1 MFIRERFEG
10 QKTPFEGDRL
20 LTLRSLPEGA
30 LVVKAIISLTPVKPP
45 GGALFE
51 ERISFSGEQGEWGAR
66 KRQTG
71 NFAEVD
77 FHARRT
83 LLRVAGESLNGASL
97 QVDIGGLY
105 VQINALGAMTT
116 PDDGVNDFAIGAAA
130 GGLLPSLATQKFK
143 LELANAN
150 PRINSVDVRTTPANV
165 SLRLGGQP
173 SFWARPGELAS
184 AENTPDFSLILN
196 AFLPEVEAK
205 DGFYE
210 IPLSLHSDALC
221 RLDVAVEIEFTQQQ
235 AALPAGVND
244 VALAFDHSTLPLGEA
259 GVISV
264 QLPPGACVLPGQTT
278 ARLRGSFA
286 NSRVIYGP
294 TGQFEPAGA
303 VTISPDRAQA
313 TPLIFAENVDLS
325 ALDLLLTSISRTVEL
340 AVDLVEDLDG
350 RPGSQSV
357 LSAQVKLGLDSQIAN
372 KPTWI
377 NANLPVEVQI
387 KAGIRLWLVA
397 QSLSGEA
404 AWSVISQAQLSA
416 ASAGGIW
423 TDGATVAADQ
433 ANGAPLGIC
442 YTDTGGLSWRAENI
456 NAVNS
461 PLVGLI
467 HLRQPSARYQVP
479 IALQVGAGENAT
491 RVDLSRFEPLGRVD
505 FHLDFAEF
513 ADAINQAAAGAI
525 VSAVPQGEHLLN
537 NEFEAWRRVGDAPFP
552 RVSRVPAGSGSARGL
567 AASPDSTLLYLVN
580 DSGSEIGTFCLAA
593 LETACHQLKGEIALG
608 SASFYGL
615 AASPDGSRACV
626 LQDDQLT
633 WVDLEKF
640 SLVGQTAEFSGVSG
654 KPLFS
659 PDGGLLYLLSTSQ
672 IGILDVG
679 ILEAE
684 FQGDQQFERAIV
696 GGIAIEPEGE
706 ASMEAVVHALSPDGS
721 RLYVVV
727 VNRETAQEAE
737 VRVYDTAAGT
747 LALTIGL
754 GDAESRQYQLALNPA
769 GTRLVMVD
777 TSSQLVSVYETR
789 RGQALGT
796 ISVENDR
803 PLAVTV
809 DPAGRLAW
817 VACEIG
823 GESQQGYVT
832 YFDLA
837 RTSQG
842 FLNPGIRT
850 GDSPADLLILP
861 SGERLYV
868 ADEQFDERQHAQ
880 MSSLPLGALTPE
892 EWTLT
897 AGRIHPVCAAEPYRR
912 SAILG
917 DFSCRTGLATRKVAA
932 TPTISAISQVVPVVG
947 NIRYELTF
955 WGLSTSS
962 EVIAEVIWYGAD
974 CGVQQTDR
982 LPFAAFAGDTE
993 LLKCALERLIAS
1005 TEVAEVGSF
1014 ILGHRLTATS
1024 PAGSQLAEVRFTAPA
1039 NEAAFLDRVS
1049 LQATANAL
1057 ANGDLQHI
1065 ENGQLVGWNL
1075 TPTGAT
1081 GVTFIQE
1088 AGGLRFRNNGS
1099 RPAALEQT
1107 AAFSAQASFEL
1118 AFTGLAEVSSSAPR
1132 LELQWLDASHRSL
1145 GAAISVELG
1154 GQGSN
1159 RFIRRGKSPLGTA
1172 AATLRLVVPVS
1183 GNLFIQGVTFQEVN
1197 LTSVPITVI
1206 GQAPGELNVSDMQIV
1221 YDVLPIEPPKALP
1234 AGGLCPPTPPAG
1246 SSSQHRGCC
1255 YCPNCGETDD
1265 LCDAHETETPAG
1277 QPALEGEC
1285 CHCGAQVRQIGGSA
1299 PTAASITSTQHAFT
1313 AAPLTSRPGAAVV
1326 VRTSAGLAGRALGLN
1341 RPAEQFGQLVLR
1353 PAVPAMNA
1361 EVRAARLPAITEVNG
1376 VTPELSAR
1384 LRSAGFGTLNRLA
1397 QATPSKI
1404 EEAIVAALG
1413 IENQQEAERLAK
1425 RISRNSRSLLSRISS
1440 TATPDGG

>member
-30 LVVKAIISLTPVKPP
+30 QVTKAIVTLTPVKPP

-51 ERISFSGEQGEWGAR
+51 ERISFSGEQGDWGAR
-66 KRQTG
+66 KRETASFG
-71 NFAEVD
+71 EVD

-83 LLRVAGESLNGASL
+83 LLRVAGENLNGASL

-116 PDDGVNDFAIGAAA
+116 PDDGVNDFAIGAAT

-143 LELANAN
+143 LELAGAN
-150 PRINSVDVRTTPANV
+150 PRMINVDVRTTPANV

-196 AFLPEVEAK
+196 AFLSEAEAK

-221 RLDVAVEIEFTQQQ
+221 RLDVTVEIEFTQQQ
-235 AALPAGVND
+235 AALPAGVSD

-294 TGQFEPAGA
+294 TGRFDPAGA
-303 VTISPDRAQA
+303 VTVSPERAQA
-313 TPLIFAENVDLS
+313 TPLLFAENVDLS
-325 ALDLLLTSISRTVEL
+325 ALDLLLTAISRTAEL

-357 LSAQVKLGLDSQIAN
+357 LSAQVPIGLDSQIAG

-377 NANLPVEVQI
+377 SVNLPVEVQI
-387 KAGIRLWLVA
+387 KAGTRLWLVV

-423 TDGATVAADQ
+423 TAGASVAADQ
-433 ANGAPLGIC
+433 ANGAPLGIH
-442 YTDTGGLSWRAENI
+442 YTDTGGLSWRAENV

-461 PLVGLI
+461 PLAGML

-479 IALQVGAGENAT
+479 IALQVGQGENAT

-513 ADAINQAAAGAI
+513 ADAINQAAAVANTT
-525 VSAVPQGEHLLN
+525 AVPQGEHLLN
-537 NEFEAWRRVGDAPFP
+537 NEFEAWRRVGDTPFP
-552 RVSRVPAGSGSARGL
+552 RVSPVSAGSGSARGL
-567 AASPDSTLLYLVN
+567 AASPDGALLYFVN
-580 DSGSEIGTFCLAA
+580 DSGNEIGTFRLAA

-608 SASFYGL
+608 SARFYGL

-640 SLVGQTAEFSGVSG
+640 SVIGQTAEFSGASG
-654 KPLFS
+654 KPQFS
-659 PDGGLLYLLSTSQ
+659 PDGGLLYLLSERQ

-679 ILEAE
+679 VLEAE
-684 FQGDQQFERAIV
+684 LEGEQQLEHAIV

-706 ASMEAVVHALSPDGS
+706 APMQAVVHALSPDGS

-727 VNRETAQEAE
+727 VNQETAQDAE

-769 GTRLVMVD
+769 GTRLVVVD
-777 TSSQLVSVYETR
+777 TFSQLVSVFETR
-789 RGQALGT
+789 RGQTLGA
-796 ISVENDR
+796 ISTEDDR
-803 PLAVTV
+803 PVAVSV

-823 GESQQGYVT
+823 DESQQGYIT

-842 FLNPGIRT
+842 FLTAAIRT
-850 GDSPADLLILP
+850 GDSPAELLILP

-868 ADEQFDERQHAQ
+868 ADERFDQRQHAQ

-897 AGRIHPVCAAEPYRR
+897 AGRIQPVCAAEPYHR

-917 DFSCRTGLATRKVAA
+917 DFSCRTGFSTRKVVAT
-932 TPTISAISQVVPVVG
+932 TPTVSAISQVVPVVG
-947 NIRYELTF
+947 NIRYELIF
-955 WGLSTSS
+955 WGLATSPD
-962 EVIAEVIWYGAD
+962 VIAEVIWHGAD

-982 LPFAAFAGDTE
+982 LPFTAFAGDTE
-993 LLKCALERLIAS
+993 LLKCALERLIGS
-1005 TEVAEVGSF
+1005 TEVADVGNF
-1014 ILGHRLTATS
+1014 ILSHRLAATS
-1024 PAGSQLAEVRFTAPA
+1024 PAGAQLAEVRFTAPA

-1057 ANGDLQHI
+1057 ANGHLQHI
-1065 ENGQLVGWNL
+1065 ENGQLVGWTL
-1075 TPTGAT
+1075 TPAGAA
-1081 GVTFIQE
+1081 GVAFIQE
-1088 AGGLRFRNNGS
+1088 PGGLRFRNNGA
-1099 RPAALEQT
+1099 RPVALEQT
-1107 AAFSAQASFEL
+1107 AAFAAQTPFEL
-1118 AFTGLAEVSSSAPR
+1118 AFTGLVETSPSAPR
-1132 LELQWLDASHRSL
+1132 LEVQWLEASKRPL
-1145 GAAISVELG
+1145 GAALSADLG
-1154 GQGSN
+1154 ANGSN
-1159 RFIRRGKSPLGTA
+1159 RLARRGASPAGTA
-1172 AATLRLVVPVS
+1172 AATLRLVLPPG
-1183 GNLFIQGVTFQEVN
+1183 GNVLVQGVNLQAVN
-1197 LTSVPITVI
+1197 LTTVPITVI
-1206 GQAPGELNVSDMQIV
+1206 GQAPGELNVSDMHIV
-1221 YDVLPIEPPKALP
+1221 YDVAPVAPPKALP

-1246 SSSQHRGCC
+1246 ASGKRRGCC

-1265 LCDAHETETPAG
+1265 LCDSHDAETPAG

-1299 PTAASITSTQHAFT
+1299 PQTAATLGRVPQATAVLASPVA
-1313 AAPLTSRPGAAVV
+1313 AAPAVL
-1326 VRTSAGLAGRALGLN
+1326 VRASAGLATRALRLN
-1341 RPAEQFGQLVLR
+1341 RPAEQLGLLATR
-1353 PAVPAMNA
+1353 SAVPAINA
-1361 EVRAARLPAITEVNG
+1361 EADAARLPAITDVNG
-1376 VTPELSAR
+1376 VTPEFSVR
-1384 LRSAGFGTLNRLA
+1384 LRRAGFGTLERLA

-1413 IENQQEAERLAK
+1413 IENQQEAERVAK
-1425 RISRNSRSLLSRISS
+1425 RISRNSRSLLNRL
-1440 TATPDGG
+1440 AHQ